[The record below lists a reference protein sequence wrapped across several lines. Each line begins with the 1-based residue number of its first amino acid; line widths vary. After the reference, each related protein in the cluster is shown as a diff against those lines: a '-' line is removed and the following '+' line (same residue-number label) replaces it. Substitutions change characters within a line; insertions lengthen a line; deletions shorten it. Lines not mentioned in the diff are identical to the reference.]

1 MDYLAEELDLTL
13 PMPGGEQLQ
22 VLIADDSATDRLLLS
37 KILQRLGC
45 LVTEAV
51 DGAQAVECFRRDH
64 PKLVFMDV
72 LMPVMDGFEAANR
85 IKQLAGER
93 LVPII
98 FISSLQEPEA
108 LALSVNAGGDSYLTK
123 PYSEVTIRAKLK
135 AYTRMALMHET
146 LLEQRDKIASLNE
159 RLIQEQEVAKRVFD
173 KVAHAGCLDA
183 PNIRYALSP
192 IAVFNGD
199 VALAGVGPSGNLLVM
214 LGDFTGHGLSA
225 AIGAMPMAQAFY
237 SMLDKGFGLKP
248 ILREINLKLDE
259 ILPVGVFCCAVM
271 AEFDFVG
278 KFLRVWNGGLPGPIL
293 FRNNSRSVERVHSR
307 HLPLGI
313 RTNTVFDDSVE
324 TFQIDID
331 DRLLLFTDGILESEG
346 DHGEMF
352 GEERLLQ
359 VFADNREPE
368 RLFSE
373 INLAVNSYLG
383 EGKVNDDI
391 SLIEV
396 RVVEPADFSFAKEQF
411 FGYQEAGPR
420 DWSLRYEL
428 RPETLKVFDPLPLM
442 LHVLQQVPFL
452 RPMMGQIYTVMAE
465 LYSNALE
472 HGVLGLDSAL
482 KNSPDGFQ
490 EYYHLRGQR
499 LTNLDRGRVELAL
512 HYTGDLNS
520 GRLAIDVEDSGD
532 GFNYQQFLVDDPAA
546 LPVKTSYS
554 GRGIHL
560 LQSLCESIRF
570 YGCGNRVQ
578 VVFSWGQ
585 AVDAGR
591 ELG

>member
-13 PMPGGEQLQ
+13 PMPGGQRLH

-45 LVTEAV
+45 QVSEAA
-51 DGAQAVECFRRDH
+51 DGAEAVECYLREH
-64 PKLVFMDV
+64 PKLVFMDA
-72 LMPVMDGFEAANR
+72 LMPVMDGFEAANQ

-98 FISSLQEPEA
+98 FISSLQDPEA
-108 LALSVNAGGDSYLTK
+108 LAQSVNAGGDSFLTK
-123 PYSEVTIRAKLK
+123 PYSEITIRAKLK

-146 LLEQRDKIASLNE
+146 LLEQRDEIASLNS
-159 RLIQEQEVAKRVFD
+159 RLMQEQEVAKRVFD

-278 KFLRVWNGGLPGPIL
+278 KFVRVWNGGLPGPIL
-293 FRNNSRSVERVHSR
+293 FHEKTRTIERIHSR

-313 RTNTVFDDSVE
+313 RANTVFDDSVE
-324 TFQIDID
+324 TFQVDID
-331 DRLLLFTDGILESEG
+331 DRLWVFTDGILESEG
-346 DHGEMF
+346 DNGEMF

-359 VFADNREPE
+359 VFADNTEPE

-373 INLAVNSYLG
+373 INIAVNSYIG
-383 EGKVNDDI
+383 EGKINDDI
-391 SLIEV
+391 SLIEI
-396 RVVEPADFSFAKEQF
+396 RVVEPADFRFAKAQVSGF
-411 FGYQEAGPR
+411 QEAGPR
-420 DWSLRYEL
+420 DWSLHYEL

-442 LHVLQQVPFL
+442 LHVLQQIPFL
-452 RPMMGQIYTVMAE
+452 RPLMGQIYTVMAE

-472 HGVLGLDSAL
+472 HGVLQLDSAL
-482 KNSPDGFQ
+482 KSSPDGFQ
-490 EYYHLRGQR
+490 EYYRLRSQR
-499 LTNLDRGRVELAL
+499 LADLNQGRVELAL
-512 HYTGDLNS
+512 HYTGDLL
-520 GRLAIDVEDSGD
+520 GGQLAIEVEDSGD
-532 GFNYQQFLVDDPAA
+532 GFNHQRYLVDDPGAGE
-546 LPVKTSYS
+546 VKTGYS

-560 LQSLCESIRF
+560 LQSLCESITYF
-570 YGCGNRVQ
+570 GSGNRVR

-585 AVDAGR
+585 SVDAGR
-591 ELG
+591 DLG